1 VMASTYNARPH
12 VPEVLVRAEQFSIVR
27 ARQSIE
33 DMLRAESF
41 ADWHTPTG

>member
-1 VMASTYNARPH
+1 
-12 VPEVLVRAEQFSIVR
+12 VPEVLVRGDQFSIVR

-41 ADWHTPTG
+41 AEWHSPTG